1 MALNIPESASE
12 VVQRSKVDV
21 QRELT
26 GSDPFLKNSWLGA
39 IVTANA
45 NRVFDFYTQLQLGID
60 ESFPDTADDLFLDRW
75 AAIYGQT
82 RLAATQAEGNIVFT
96 GTLASIITISTNLQ
110 NSEGSIYITTA
121 AGTIAN
127 NVISVSSL
135 TRSGVTATVVTASAH
150 SLSSNVLIT
159 VAGAV
164 ETEYNGVQ
172 TITVVDSTTFTYIVA
187 GTPATP
193 ATGTITAAG
202 DFANV
207 PVISQDFGEITNQD
221 LDAVLTLQSPISG
234 VDNDAQ
240 VDVGE
245 LGGGTD
251 QETDFDLRVRLLDRI
266 QNPIAHFSASEI
278 TALAKTING
287 VTRVFVQEITPD
299 VGQVTIY
306 FMRDND
312 ADPIPS
318 ASEVTEV
325 KDLIL
330 TITPA
335 NTAEVDVIVLA
346 PTGVTQNFVF
356 TDLQPNT
363 ATMQAAVTASLDQF
377 FSESTQVGVDID
389 SDAYRSA
396 IFSTVD
402 TQTGDR
408 VTTFTLSAPAGD
420 ITIASGEIGLHGSDT
435 YP

>member
-1 MALNIPESASE
+1 MALNIPQTAAE

-21 QRELT
+21 QRELE
-26 GSDPFLKNSWLGA
+26 GSNPFLKNSFLGA
-39 IVTANA
+39 IVTANG
-45 NRVFDFYTQLQLGID
+45 NRVFDFYTQLQLGIN
-60 ESFPDTADDLFLDRW
+60 ESFPDTADGLFLDRW

-96 GTLASIITISTNLQ
+96 GTLASIIPISTNLQ
-110 NSEGSIYITTA
+110 NSDGSIYITTA

-127 NVISVSSL
+127 NVISVTSL

-150 SLSSNVLIT
+150 SLASNVAVTI
-159 VAGAV
+159 AGADQ
-164 ETEYNGVQ
+164 TEYNGVQ
-172 TITVVDSTTFTYIVA
+172 TITIVNTTTFTYVVA

-207 PVISQDFGEITNQD
+207 TVISQDFGTITNQD

-234 VDNDAQ
+234 VDNDCQ
-240 VDVGE
+240 VDAGE

-251 QETDFDLRVRLLDRI
+251 QENDFDLRVRLLDRI
-266 QNPIAHFSASEI
+266 QNPVAHFSASEI
-278 TALAKTING
+278 EALAKTING

-299 VGQVTIY
+299 IGQVTIF

-312 ADPIPS
+312 VNPIPS

-335 NTAEVDVIVLA
+335 NTSPVDVIVSA

-408 VTTFTLSAPAGD
+408 VTTFTLSSPTGD